1 MRFFSDHDLMFIIRV
16 NDVFRRFS
24 SNDAAKF
31 SVFLPILGPLA
42 WSMWWTSPGS
52 DNPNLNQG
60 FSKIYGIYGSDQF
73 FNVQVFQISMI
84 HEMGLRNLIH
94 IRVYIYNRFM
104 DPCPWWQ
111 GLLSTSEFRLSQLS
125 LHWPLGIW
133 FRFSIW
139 NPLTKLEE
147 FSDLKNN
154 AAMVGMIKHRKD
166 NMIHSEVKKGGY
178 AKILPR
184 SNYLKLKNTI
194 VSSTYKISTILLGFD
209 PLRFTLWEISRSLR
223 YVTHMSNRYELVDPI
238 YLLRFIH
245 QKSKYKSNS

>member
-1 MRFFSDHDLMFIIRV
+1 MFSGDSRRMTLPSSQSSCRSWAPLLGPCDGPHQDQTIQIWTRDFPRFMAYMVATNFST
-16 NDVFRRFS
+16 S
-24 SNDAAKF
+24 KF
-31 SVFLPILGPLA
+31 SRFL
-42 WSMWWTSPGS
+42 WSTRWVSEIWST
-52 DNPNLNQG
+52 
-60 FSKIYGIYGSDQF
+60 Y
-73 FNVQVFQISMI
+73 
-84 HEMGLRNLIH
+84 
-94 IRVYIYNRFM
+94 VYIYNRFM

-184 SNYLKLKNTI
+184 SNYLKLKNTR

-223 YVTHMSNRYELVDPI
+223 YVTHMSHRYELVDPI

>member
-1 MRFFSDHDLMFIIRV
+1 
-16 NDVFRRFS
+16 
-24 SNDAAKF
+24 
-31 SVFLPILGPLA
+31 LGPLA

-166 NMIHSEVKKGGY
+166 NMIHS
-178 AKILPR
+178 
-184 SNYLKLKNTI
+184 
-194 VSSTYKISTILLGFD
+194 
-209 PLRFTLWEISRSLR
+209 
-223 YVTHMSNRYELVDPI
+223 
-238 YLLRFIH
+238 
-245 QKSKYKSNS
+245 